1 MMSSNTSF
9 FDLPV
14 WCCLKVVGNVAMKRL
29 GGFMGFAPS
38 VCGAHQSGAKTKWWH
53 RISVNL
59 VSIWTAPRWWVW
71 RDKCRHLPWS
81 ELHRATVQKN
91 EIWGQIC
98 HRRDINLWRCWRRR
112 QGKCLTG
119 ILWQPKEN
127 KHNRKV
133 STKAETMVYNL
144 QQPLW
149 LFMGTLPEKKQ
160 VQPKVSTPTWTASAG
175 ALSCLWVQQ

>member
-1 MMSSNTSF
+1 MWWWR
-9 FDLPV
+9 DLEGLWVSPHQSV
-14 WCCLKVVGNVAMKRL
+14 VHIKVVLRQSDDTESLWTWYPSGLHQGDGCEGINVDIYPEVK
-29 GGFMGFAPS
+29 S
-38 VCGAHQSGAKTKWWH
+38 
-53 RISVNL
+53 
-59 VSIWTAPRWWVW
+59 
-71 RDKCRHLPWS
+71 
-81 ELHRATVQKN
+81 TVQKN

-98 HRRDINLWRCWRRR
+98 HQRDINLWTRWRRR
-112 QGKCLTG
+112 QGEYLTG
-119 ILWQPKEN
+119 ILWQPKGN

-133 STKAETMVYNL
+133 STKAETMVYIL